1 MHGPRVEPTNRSVL
15 PAACALPW
23 AGCLSATPSQNK
35 FGIVP
40 GLRYLWRC
48 LRQAAVRKCSNKFG
62 TPLTLHYLCP
72 MTVIRLTKEYSFE
85 AAHALDGYDGP
96 CREIHGHSYRLFVT
110 VKGTPAED
118 EADPKC
124 GMMMDFGVLKRIV
137 NEEIVSRFDHALV
150 LRGSASGAELRR
162 VLVERFGNIL
172 TVDYQSTCENMLA
185 DFARRIAAR
194 LPEGVALHSL
204 KLHET
209 ATSFAEWFAGDN
221 E

>member
-1 MHGPRVEPTNRSVL
+1 MNIFV
-15 PAACALPW
+15 
-23 AGCLSATPSQNK
+23 
-35 FGIVP
+35 
-40 GLRYLWRC
+40 
-48 LRQAAVRKCSNKFG
+48 
-62 TPLTLHYLCP
+62 P
-72 MTVIRLTKEYSFE
+72 MTTIRLTKEFSFE

-124 GMMMDFGVLKRIV
+124 GMVMDFGVLKRIV

-162 VLVERFGNIL
+162 VLAERFGNIL
-172 TVDYQSTCENMLA
+172 TVDYQPTCENMLA